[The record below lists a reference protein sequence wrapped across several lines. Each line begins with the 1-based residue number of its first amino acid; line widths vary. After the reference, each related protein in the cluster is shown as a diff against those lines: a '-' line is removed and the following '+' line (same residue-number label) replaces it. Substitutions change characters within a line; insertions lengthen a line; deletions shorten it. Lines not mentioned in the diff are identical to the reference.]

1 MMQLRAGQQREGQTT
16 HRPCPQSLA
25 NRRVATQTRCRLLDN
40 VEPEQADTSQVTE
53 GRRGAGGERAC
64 DETSKQASKQ
74 AESNEPAKGCSFLP
88 LVRRSISHRRNSLR
102 MTSIEFGCLVLSQ
115 IIYNRTIDVIH
126 MPWTPGNS
134 DRSSLQAHQLLPCH
148 NTNPPSSVFRPA
160 TATLYRYNS
169 ANAECL
175 IQLDCTR
182 GGGGGGLVGG
192 GDWAPRSRRRLLLK
206 EAVFLRAAPDQ
217 GRETPLTRPCISC
230 TATLPAWACF
240 HTLEVSSI
248 CPCSAWASWTR
259 KFMRSMCALYNTRS
273 CMLSAA
279 AVSAPAVTG

>member
-74 AESNEPAKGCSFLP
+74 AESDGPAKGCSLLP
-88 LVRRSISHRRNSLR
+88 LVRRSISHRKNSLR

-126 MPWTPGNS
+126 MPWTHGNS

-148 NTNPPSSVFRPA
+148 NTNQVISAHFRF
-160 TATLYRYNS
+160 T
-169 ANAECL
+169 
-175 IQLDCTR
+175 
-182 GGGGGGLVGG
+182 
-192 GDWAPRSRRRLLLK
+192 RLL
-206 EAVFLRAAPDQ
+206 
-217 GRETPLTRPCISC
+217 SC
-230 TATLPAWACF
+230 GHVKSKVLPV
-240 HTLEVSSI
+240 HSQVKS
-248 CPCSAWASWTR
+248 CP
-259 KFMRSMCALYNTRS
+259 
-273 CMLSAA
+273 
-279 AVSAPAVTG
+279 

>member
-1 MMQLRAGQQREGQTT
+1 MDTWEF
-16 HRPCPQSLA
+16 RPFVSPS
-25 NRRVATQTRCRLLDN
+25 
-40 VEPEQADTSQVTE
+40 
-53 GRRGAGGERAC
+53 
-64 DETSKQASKQ
+64 AS
-74 AESNEPAKGCSFLP
+74 AAP
-88 LVRRSISHRRNSLR
+88 
-102 MTSIEFGCLVLSQ
+102 LSQ
-115 IIYNRTIDVIH
+115 HKSTILCFQAC
-126 MPWTPGNS
+126 NS
-134 DRSSLQAHQLLPCH
+134 YY
-148 NTNPPSSVFRPA
+148 V
-160 TATLYRYNS
+160 S

-279 AVSAPAVTG
+279 AVSAPAVAG